1 MNYFNSYA
9 FFLLILSIIF
19 YSCSSKEKSW
29 EYKVV
34 SYSNSLSLYRP
45 GEFDDISITPSL
57 DELNKLGDEGWQIA
71 TSYLEIETAF
81 PNFGNEKYHTGIKSN
96 IRPKRLVIIFKREK

>member
-34 SYSNSLSLYRP
+34 SYSESVSRYRS
-45 GEFDDISITPSL
+45 GAFDNISITPSL
-57 DELNKLGDEGWQIA
+57 DELNKLGDEGWEIA

-81 PNFGNEKYHTGIKSN
+81 PNFGDDKYHTGIKSN
-96 IRPKRLVIIFKREK
+96 IRPQRLVIIFKREK